1 MGTGAAHHA
10 GMGPREARMDTGAAH
25 RAGMRLGVAGE
36 ARWEV
41 GRRRGF
47 PRVGVWSRADLLFAD
62 GGAVVPEPLAVPQPS
77 AQDNQ

>member
-1 MGTGAAHHA
+1 V
-10 GMGPREARMDTGAAH
+10 GMGPAEDRM
-25 RAGMRLGVAGE
+25 RAGVVGEDRMRAGVVAEDRTLRGK

-47 PRVGVWSRADLLFAD
+47 PRVGASSRVDLLFAD
-62 GGAVVPEPLAVPQPS
+62 GGAVVPVPVAVPQPS